1 MASSRLSWE
10 ASSPSNFS
18 NFAKIF
24 DEFLVQSETPLELV
38 CEKDKVEW
46 VVEVEL
52 FGIVDG
58 AM

>member
-18 NFAKIF
+18 NFAKIL
-24 DEFLVQSETPLELV
+24 DDLVQSEIPLKLA
-38 CEKDKVEW
+38 CEKDKVKW

-52 FGIVDG
+52 FGIIDG